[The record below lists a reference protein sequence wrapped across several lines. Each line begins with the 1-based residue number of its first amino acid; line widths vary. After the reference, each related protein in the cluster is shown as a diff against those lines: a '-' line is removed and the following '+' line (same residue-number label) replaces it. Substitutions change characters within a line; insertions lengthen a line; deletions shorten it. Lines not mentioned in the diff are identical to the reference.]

1 MGLFKKS
8 AKEEEEVEEVKVDN
22 NDNNIKPMQWKD
34 RPEESANILS
44 QLTFTWAQ
52 PMFSR
57 AAYLRKN
64 GEWLEQ
70 EDLAPM
76 TNIDKSKHV
85 EQLFEDAYNSYVP
98 KKKNKKK
105 SGKKEETSD
114 NGAES
119 PEELESRLIHSLVA
133 TCKSRIIIAG
143 VFRFINSCLNFT
155 FPILLNF
162 ILSYLQD
169 VQSGVITQDDPPMVY
184 YRGYWL
190 SALLMVC
197 IGIKALTES
206 AYFFRMNRCSWQMK
220 TAISSSV
227 YRKSLRLASSASQE
241 TTLGEIVNLMQ
252 VDATKVEMFML
263 QLHTLWDG
271 LFQIAGYMTILGTL
285 LGWPC
290 LVGLVIIIFAIPV
303 LGKISGKMFAYN
315 RAMVKHTDERVK
327 TENEALQGILSIK
340 MFSWEEPLSESI
352 DVFRKEELG
361 KFMIVLPV
369 CCHRYVSYH
378 LVFTT
383 LTHFLQPA

>member
-8 AKEEEEVEEVKVDN
+8 AKKEEEEVEVKADN
-22 NDNNIKPMQWKD
+22 NNIEPMQWKD
-34 RPEESANILS
+34 RPEENANILS

-57 AAYLRKN
+57 AATLRKN

-70 EDLAPM
+70 EDLAPL
-76 TNIDKSKHV
+76 TTIDKSKHV

-98 KKKNKKK
+98 KKKK
-105 SGKKEETSD
+105 SKKEKSD
-114 NGAES
+114 NTKDGAPES

-133 TCKSRIIIAG
+133 TCKSRIIMAG

-169 VQSGVITQDDPPMVY
+169 VQSGIITQDDPPMVY

-197 IGIKALTES
+197 IGMKALTES

-252 VDATKVEMFML
+252 VDATKVEMFIL

-290 LVGLVIIIFAIPV
+290 LVGLLIIIFAIPV

-340 MFSWEEPLSESI
+340 MFSWEEPLSDSI

-361 KFMIVLPV
+361 KFMICVACL
-369 CCHRYVSYH
+369 CHR
-378 LVFTT
+378 
-383 LTHFLQPA
+383 